1 MSGKGFSR
9 RSVAI
14 GGGIALTLGL
24 GALGVSLPR
33 WLHRYRPSPY
43 DDLLGQLVNRD
54 AAATVGTAALAGDAL
69 SGVGGLGNNASAAHL
84 ATELRHRLE
93 RRSLAE
99 VTDSDLAQGKLSEV
113 KGWVLPETLVVL
125 GALAAAEA
133 T

>member
-1 MSGKGFSR
+1 MSERGFSR

-24 GALGVSLPR
+24 GALGVSVPR

-43 DDLLGQLVNRD
+43 DDLLAQLVDRD
-54 AAATVGTAALAGDAL
+54 SAASVGAAALAGHAFA
-69 SGVGGLGNNASAAHL
+69 SVSGLGSTVSAAHL

-99 VTDSDLAQGKLSEV
+99 VTDSYLAQGKLSEV

-125 GALAAAEA
+125 GALAAQAA
-133 T
+133 